1 MAEELIRTRAEDG
14 IFVIEIHNPP
24 ANTYNFDLLRQLD
37 AAIVEARLD
46 ANVHAILLRGA
57 GEKFFSAGADIR
69 FISEA
74 SPELRYNFSL
84 FGHETLSRLENTPKL
99 VVAALNGHTVGGGL
113 EIAMAADLRV
123 AKKDGGRIGLAEVN
137 LGVLPGMGGTQR
149 LGRLVGRS
157 RALELAATG
166 ATFSFEEAQEMG
178 LVNQIFEGQSFW
190 DDVLA
195 YVKQFVPPNK
205 SSLAVGR
212 IKRAMQS
219 GLEASLNEGLAL
231 EREVLAQAFASEDAA
246 EGLKA
251 YLEKRAPKF
260 KGR

>member
-1 MAEELIRTRAEDG
+1 MAEDLVRYTTQDG
-14 IFVIEIHNPP
+14 IAVVEINNPP
-24 ANTYNFDLLRQLD
+24 VNVYNFDLLRQFD
-37 AAIVEARLD
+37 AAIIQARLD
-46 ANVHAILLRGA
+46 DAVHAILLRGA

-69 FISEA
+69 FISQA

-84 FGHETLSRLENTPKL
+84 FGHETLNRLESTPKL

-123 AKKDGGRIGLAEVN
+123 ARKEGGRIGLAEVN

-149 LGRLVGRS
+149 LARLVGCG

-166 ATFSFEEAQEMG
+166 ATFSFEEGREIG
-178 LVNQIFEGQSFW
+178 LINQIFEGENFF
-190 DDVLA
+190 DEVFA
-195 YVKQFVPPNK
+195 YVRQFIPPNK

-212 IKRAMQS
+212 IKRAMKS
-219 GLEASLNEGLAL
+219 GLETALSEGLAL
-231 EREVLAQAFASEDAA
+231 EREVLAQVFASEDAA
-246 EGLKA
+246 EGMKG
-251 YLEKRAPKF
+251 YLEKRIVKF